1 MVLSTNRPPSLIG
14 SFVAGERS
22 RFKEWS
28 DVRAVTHGWPC
39 KQLQYFG
46 NYFFK
51 MDTDVR
57 LARLRAYLA
66 VDPSNSD
73 LACELADALL
83 ALGRHD
89 EALSTLDRLP
99 AEAAMSP
106 GVRFRRMRLDLA
118 GGRYGEAE
126 ALARALLDEGVD
138 TPTLRHDLAFA
149 LLCQRRADEAERELA
164 EAERRFG
171 AQAAL
176 ATLRARVAMM
186 LERGADSV
194 EYARQAVALDPDD
207 VSAQGVLALA
217 LFDDS
222 RFDEAGLVAASAL
235 ARDADQHES
244 LLVAGTLALWRQD
257 VDAAQAAF
265 ERGLRRHAN
274 SGRALSGLGQAL
286 MLRNRLDDARPV
298 LEHAVRAMPDHI
310 GTWHA
315 LAWTQ
320 LLSGRRD
327 DAETSYRQAYAL
339 DRNFG
344 DTHGGLALIDA
355 LRGDYDNAEQGIK
368 RALRL
373 DPNAV
378 TARYAQTLVLDAR
391 GQHDASQTLMGE
403 LLRAGPSAAPIPV
416 SEFAARLKKTL
427 DAKHA

>member
-1 MVLSTNRPPSLIG
+1 
-14 SFVAGERS
+14 
-22 RFKEWS
+22 
-28 DVRAVTHGWPC
+28 
-39 KQLQYFG
+39 
-46 NYFFK
+46 

-57 LARLRAYLA
+57 LARLRAYYA

-73 LACELADALL
+73 LACELADALF
-83 ALGRHD
+83 AAGRHD
-89 EALSTLDRLP
+89 EALSILDGLP
-99 AEAAMSP
+99 AEAASLP

-118 GGRYGEAE
+118 GGRYAEAE
-126 ALARALLDEGVD
+126 AAARALLGDGID

-149 LLCQRRADEAERELA
+149 LLCQRRAAEAEAELI
-164 EAERRFG
+164 ETERRFG
-171 AQAAL
+171 PQAAL

-186 LERGADSV
+186 LDRGADSV

-222 RFDEAGLVAASAL
+222 RFDEAAAVAGTAL
-235 ARDADQHES
+235 ARDPDQHES

-257 VDAAQAAF
+257 VDAAEAAF

-274 SGRALSGLGQAL
+274 SGRALSGLGQSL
-286 MLRNRLDDARPV
+286 MLRNRLDEARPV

-320 LLSGRRD
+320 LLGGRRD
-327 DAETSYRQAYAL
+327 EAEASYRHAYAL

-355 LRGDYDNAEQGIK
+355 LRGDYDSAEQGVK

-403 LLRAGPSAAPIPV
+403 LLRGGQPGASIPV